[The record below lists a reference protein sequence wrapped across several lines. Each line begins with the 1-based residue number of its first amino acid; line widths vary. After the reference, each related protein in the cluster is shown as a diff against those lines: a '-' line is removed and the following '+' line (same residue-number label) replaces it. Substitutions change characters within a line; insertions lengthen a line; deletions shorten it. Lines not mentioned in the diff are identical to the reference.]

1 MYLIVMF
8 LFIGSSLS
16 LWTGVDASSQDY
28 VALLMCIA
36 VGGYHSVASYQ
47 WSKDGLEMEEEVYPL
62 IYTAA
67 AGKYSCNVT
76 TAGMSMEHHFE
87 VTGNYSVGY

>member
-1 MYLIVMF
+1 MF
-8 LFIGSSLS
+8 LFMYTSISL
-16 LWTGVDASSQDY
+16 LTGVDASPQDY

-67 AGKYSCNVT
+67 AGKVT
-76 TAGMSMEHHFE
+76 TAGMSMEHHF
-87 VTGNYSVGY
+87 GNYSVGY